1 MSLAQ
6 TPDLKRSIR
15 ISSLAAALCLSACA
29 PDHGPK
35 PELQAPQTR
44 RVADLDASEL
54 AQDVVLIR
62 ALGGGFHS

>member
-6 TPDLKRSIR
+6 TPDLRRSIR
-15 ISSLAAALCLSACA
+15 ISSLVA
-29 PDHGPK
+29 GPVFLHRSLIGAIS
-35 PELQAPQTR
+35 PLERR
-44 RVADLDASEL
+44 RVADLDASDL